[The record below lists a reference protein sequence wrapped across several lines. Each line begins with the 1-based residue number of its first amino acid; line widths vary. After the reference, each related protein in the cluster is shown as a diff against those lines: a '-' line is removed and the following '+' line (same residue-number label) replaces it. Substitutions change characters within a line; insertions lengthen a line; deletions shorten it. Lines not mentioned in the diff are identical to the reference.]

1 MSNAGKTRSIAD
13 TTTPS
18 DGDTIVSYLSSASA
32 LLTSVAIGGNEH
44 LRTTNP
50 SLFAEDT
57 AHASGDYGAQVL
69 AVRND
74 AGTSLVSA
82 DGDYSPLQV
91 DSTGA
96 LRVAASLTANFDFVY
111 AEDSAHSSGD
121 QGAFVMG
128 VRNDSNT
135 ALTSADGDYS
145 PIAVDSAGRLKTIAA
160 GVYAEDAAAS
170 SGDTGSFIL
179 SVRRDAAGVTSSA
192 DGDYSEIQT
201 NNRGEVRVANKAE
214 STVLQQIVTVGTT
227 AVALPTTPLAGRKT
241 LMVQMLNSGQLYLG
255 SSTVT
260 NSGAT
265 RGFQLGNGGYAAF
278 DIGGLALYG
287 VANAANKDVAVL
299 EMA

>member
-1 MSNAGKTRSIAD
+1 MTSAGKTQIIAD

-18 DGDTIVSYLSSASA
+18 GGDTIVSYLSTAAA

-44 LRTTNP
+44 LRTVNP
-50 SLFAEDT
+50 SEFAEDT
-57 AHASGDYGAQVL
+57 AHASGDYGTQVL

-82 DGDYSPLQV
+82 DGDYAPLQV

-111 AEDSAHSSGD
+111 DEDTAHASGSL
-121 QGAFVMG
+121 GAFVLG
-128 VRNDSNT
+128 VRNDANAT
-135 ALTSADGDYS
+135 LTSADGDYS
-145 PIAVDSAGRLKTIAA
+145 ALSVDSAGRLKTVAA
-160 GVYAEDAAAS
+160 GVYAEDSAS
-170 SGDTGSFIL
+170 ASGDTGSFIL
-179 SVRRDAAGVTSSA
+179 SVRRDTAGATSSA

-201 NNRGEVRVANKAE
+201 NSRGEVRVANKAE

-227 AVALPTTPLAGRKT
+227 AVALPATPLTGRKT
-241 LMVQMLNSGQLYLG
+241 LMVQMLSSGQLYLG
-255 SSTVT
+255 SATVT

-278 DIGGLALYG
+278 DIGGLSLYG
-287 VANAANKDVAVL
+287 IANAAGKDVAVL